1 MSDDITGRVMALD
14 VGEKWIGVALS
25 DPLGILANPLTRISA
40 VPQETA
46 IQGIG
51 HLTDEHQVKL
61 IVIGIPYSMDG
72 TQGRQA
78 LLVEE
83 FLVKLRQSLRVP
95 VQTWDERLSTVAAR
109 SRIRAASNRATEKE
123 QIDAAAAAYILEGYL
138 ERQRGEEH
146 NTEDQPGDQS

>member
-1 MSDDITGRVMALD
+1 MSGGLTGRVMALD

-25 DPLGILANPLTRISA
+25 DPLGILANPLTRVSA
-40 VPQETA
+40 TPEETA
-46 IQGIG
+46 IQTIG
-51 HLTDEHQVKL
+51 LLIDEHQVKL
-61 IVIGIPYSMDG
+61 VVIGMPYSMDG
-72 TQGRQA
+72 SQGRQA

-109 SRIRAASNRATEKE
+109 SRIRAASGRASAKE

-138 ERQRGEEH
+138 ERQRSEKY
-146 NTEDQPGDQS
+146 NTEDQAGDQS